1 MEKHF
6 RSKHDDVTREDVY
19 NHVDVLKDE
28 NGQVQFL
35 KLSVREFFGVGGGV
49 FFLLVISFA
58 SFSSFIKSYTVK

>member
-6 RSKHDDVTREDVY
+6 RSKHDDITREDVY

-35 KLSVREFFGVGGGV
+35 KLSAIEFFDVGGGS
-49 FFLLVISFA
+49 FFNL
-58 SFSSFIKSYTVK
+58 